1 MWKVVKELLEKYKRN
16 NNVARVEAQIM
27 MLSKVSMMSDDD
39 PSILFE
45 QISQIQNH
53 FGMAACTYE
62 DGDLIL
68 TVIAVVPSKYQSIVA
83 AEQQIQEGTVSSR
96 ISRFTCPALH
106 HVGAGRRQRYMRGTS
121 AWPTFPVETTERCS
135 VERHKIVKL

>member
-27 MLSKVSMMSDDD
+27 MLNKVSMMSDDD

-53 FGMAACTYE
+53 FGMAACTIE
-62 DGDLIL
+62 D
-68 TVIAVVPSKYQSIVA
+68 
-83 AEQQIQEGTVSSR
+83 
-96 ISRFTCPALH
+96 
-106 HVGAGRRQRYMRGTS
+106 
-121 AWPTFPVETTERCS
+121 
-135 VERHKIVKL
+135 